1 MHRLPGVLAGYTAE
15 EMSRQRAKVA
25 VVLEKRAGVPAGGS
39 HAVSAWMA
47 EALKKRYDVT
57 IVTSDPN
64 LSLLALNTYFGTSL
78 RSEEARIEYVSM
90 PLLLHYTQR
99 LWLLK
104 RHLLLRH
111 CTRRARNYDLVI
123 YSSGEAD
130 FGVRGIQYIHFPIAS
145 SNGARR
151 GIFTEIYEGLCK
163 GISGYSLEGV
173 RANLTLTNSHWT
185 AKEIRRVYGL
195 DALVLHPPVPDDYP
209 SVPWESRE
217 DGFLCVGRIAQE
229 KRVDRVINIL
239 KKVRERGWDV
249 HLHIIGES
257 HDRRYWK
264 SLSRLVNSER
274 SWISAEGLLS
284 RRALVDLLV
293 RHKYGLHGML
303 HEHFGIAVGEMVK
316 AGCIVFVPGG
326 GGQLEIVNDERLTY
340 LDEAVAVDNI
350 CAVLSS
356 EKLQS
361 ELRMHLA
368 RCSQT
373 FSSAIFAERVR
384 TIVEDFLGS
393 KSEKPPHRTNYPHT
407 SGG

>member
-1 MHRLPGVLAGYTAE
+1 MDQASIAAVTATASSVLAGYTAK

-25 VVLEKRAGVPAGGS
+25 VVLEKRAGQPAGGS
-39 HAVSAWMA
+39 HAVSAWIA
-47 EALKKRYDVT
+47 EALKETYDVT
-57 IVTSDPN
+57 IITSDPN

-78 RSEEARIEYVSM
+78 RSEEARIEFVSM

-104 RHLLLRH
+104 KHLLLRH
-111 CTRRARNYDLVI
+111 CTRRVRNYDLVI

-130 FGVRGIQYIHFPIAS
+130 FGVRGIQYIHFPTAS
-145 SNGARR
+145 SNGASP
-151 GIFTEIYEGLCK
+151 GIFAEIYEGLCK

-173 RANLTLTNSHWT
+173 RANLTLTNSLWT

-195 DALVLHPPVPDDYP
+195 EALVLHPPVADDYP
-209 SVPWESRE
+209 SVLWESRE

-229 KRVDRVINIL
+229 NRVDSVINIL
-239 KKVRERGWDV
+239 KRGRERGWDV
-249 HLHIIGES
+249 HLHLIGES

-264 SLSRLVNSER
+264 SLSRLLRNER
-274 SWISAEGLLS
+274 SWVSAEGSLS
-284 RRALVDLLV
+284 RRELVDFLV

-316 AGCIVFVPGG
+316 AGCVVFVPDG

-340 LDEAVAVDNI
+340 LDEAVAVDKI
-350 CAVLSS
+350 CAVLRSK
-356 EKLQS
+356 KLQS

-368 RCSQT
+368 RSSQA
-373 FSSAIFAERVR
+373 FSSAIFADGVR
-384 TIVEDFLGS
+384 RIVQDFLGA
-393 KSEKPPHRTNYPHT
+393 RRV
-407 SGG
+407 